1 MKVMVI
7 MSREVEVP
15 EKFALLAE
23 STDEDTGALHA
34 EFCEYMKT
42 TLDMPFS
49 SDVERGYMGDSI
61 DAVYEKEEWIPLIE
75 C

>member
-7 MSREVEVP
+7 LSREVEVP
-15 EKFALLAE
+15 DKFLPLAE
-23 STDEDTGALHA
+23 STDEDTSALHR
-34 EFCEYMKT
+34 EFCEYMTK
-42 TLDMPFS
+42 TLDMPMS

-61 DAVYEKEEWIPLIE
+61 DGVYEKEEWIPLIE

>member
-1 MKVMVI
+1 MKVIVI
-7 MSREVEVP
+7 MLREVKVP
-15 EKFALLAE
+15 DKFALLAE

-61 DAVYEKEEWIPLIE
+61 DGVYKKEEWIPLIE